1 MHDKSG
7 YNFVGVIPA
16 RYHSTRFPAKVLE
29 NINGIPMVAHVY
41 NQVVKSKLK
50 HIIVAVDHQ
59 LVEKKLNE
67 LNIPNIMTSNKLN
80 SGTERVAEIA
90 SKIDGKVFIN
100 IQADE
105 PFIDPDIINLLMNL
119 FNDIK
124 SIKMGTIAS
133 TQLSKNDFYDNN
145 VVKVSIDKNKKAIE
159 FFRKKSNSK
168 FHNQTYKHLGIYGFT
183 KEFLIEFSKMNP
195 TFGEKKYK
203 LEQLRALENDIPIYV
218 ELTNLDSLGVN
229 TYEDLLKLKENHKI
243 E

>member
-1 MHDKSG
+1 MGAAK
-7 YNFVGVIPA
+7 
-16 RYHSTRFPAKVLE
+16 RYPPTQSQVL
-29 NINGIPMVAHVY
+29 
-41 NQVVKSKLK
+41 KSKLK

-133 TQLSKNDFYDNN
+133 TQLSKNDFYDNSHN
-145 VVKVSIDKNKKAIE
+145 TPQGSIKIGHYLYEK
-159 FFRKKSNSK
+159 
-168 FHNQTYKHLGIYGFT
+168 T
-183 KEFLIEFSKMNP
+183 K
-195 TFGEKKYK
+195 
-203 LEQLRALENDIPIYV
+203 
-218 ELTNLDSLGVN
+218 
-229 TYEDLLKLKENHKI
+229 DLF
-243 E
+243 